1 MVEMLE
7 MIKKELSI
15 DSKILFLLKQIYIYI
30 YARNEQSFTW
40 KWIRPYETIY
50 QRKNRVGLGPV
61 GTSFPFVCVWNAW
74 LWLLDLGRAMCTLV
88 FIDIQICNNWKH
100 ELKT

>member
-15 DSKILFLLKQIYIYI
+15 DSKILFLLKKIYIFIYI

-50 QRKNRVGLGPV
+50 QRKSRVGLGPV
-61 GTSFPFVCVWNAW
+61 GTRFFLLFVWEM
-74 LWLLDLGRAMCTLV
+74 LDFGY
-88 FIDIQICNNWKH
+88 
-100 ELKT
+100 